1 MTMRKEPRSLQE
13 QFDAMDTRL
22 LLERYRRGG
31 LVPDALSALLSVLEG
46 RGFTSDRLNH
56 TEDAREGR
64 HRIDQA
70 VNAQRFRLKKV
81 GLAFNSLFFPVCWFF
96 LLSAI
101 PVIGNYLMLG
111 FVSLM
116 GCSVNEAQ
124 AHPCSLLGWDLADVA
139 YGYVVD
145 AFLEGAANPLLAG
158 WALEKFLISGLG
170 IAWLMVVSILYIA
183 KRRMRRQIERMVA
196 STDG

>member
-1 MTMRKEPRSLQE
+1 MRKEPRSLQE
-13 QFDAMDTRL
+13 QFDAMDTSL

-31 LVPDALSALLSVLEG
+31 LVPDAQSALLFVLE
-46 RGFTSDRLNH
+46 RRAFTSDRLNH

-64 HRIDQA
+64 RRIDKA
-70 VNAQRFRLKKV
+70 TNAKRSRLKKV
-81 GLAFNSLFFPVCWFF
+81 CLALNGLFFPVCTFF

-101 PVIGNYLMLG
+101 PLIGNYVMLG
-111 FVSLM
+111 FVSLI

-145 AFLEGAANPLLAG
+145 VFLAGAANPLLAG
-158 WALEKFLISGLG
+158 WALERFLVSAVG

-183 KRRMRRQIERMVA
+183 RRRMRRQIERMAV
-196 STDG
+196 STNG